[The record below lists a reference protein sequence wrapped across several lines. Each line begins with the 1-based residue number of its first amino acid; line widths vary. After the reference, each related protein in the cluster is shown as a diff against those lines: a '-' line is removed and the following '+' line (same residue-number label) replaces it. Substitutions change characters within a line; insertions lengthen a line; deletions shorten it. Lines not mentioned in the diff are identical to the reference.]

1 MESMDSGKTISTSEE
16 ATRKLNERKKK
27 IGNKIIIMSMVSLRT
42 CQHVKS
48 NVQNRFDRNRLRT
61 QSSRY
66 FYHNIR

>member
-16 ATRKLNERKKK
+16 ATRKLNERKK